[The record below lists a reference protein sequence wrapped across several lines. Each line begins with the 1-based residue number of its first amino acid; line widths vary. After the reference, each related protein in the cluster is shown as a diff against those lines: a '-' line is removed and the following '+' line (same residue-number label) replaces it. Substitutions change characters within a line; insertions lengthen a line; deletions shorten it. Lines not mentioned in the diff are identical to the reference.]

1 MSVFYHRPL
10 IPDYNMISFKFSL
23 TSDFIEN
30 DAHFD
35 VHFDAKTF
43 MERFMF

>member
-30 DAHFD
+30 DVDFD
-35 VHFDAKTF
+35 SKTF
-43 MERFMF
+43 LERFMF